1 MSKMIVEKNM
11 GGKLSVRNVEDGAEF
26 RMMLL

>member
-11 GGKLSVRNVEDGAEF
+11 GGRLEVYNGESGAIFGVEF
-26 RMMLL
+26 